1 MILFLHGAAERGV
14 RPEILKKHGIPR
26 IVDEQPHFPFLAVSP
41 QCPEGS
47 TWARHVPTLRSLLD
61 SVLEHYSADP
71 DRLYLTGI
79 SMGGNGVWLLATRY
93 PDLFA
98 AVAPVCGY
106 GLPSQEF
113 PERVCVLK
121 DIPVWVFHGSSDRI
135 VHPSESRKLVRI
147 VFEYTG
153 WLGPTHS
160 GSADTARCVSP
171 YTTRCG
177 TNHDVPDPNRKTR
190 GICTSGSSPTE
201 GHRAGACAQVKP
213 ATPHWEF
220 FRTFRA
226 PRSWWA
232 SRLIFEKTIQ
242 IILPRT

>member
-1 MILFLHGAAERGV
+1 MGQQIFSFRGGPKNGKLKYLFFFPQDYEKSRRKKWPLILFLHGAAERGG

-135 VHPSESRKLVRI
+135 VHPSESRKLVDRLR
-147 VFEYTG
+147 EC
-153 WLGPTHS
+153 
-160 GSADTARCVSP
+160 GSEVRFTIYP
-171 YTTRCG
+171 RCG
-177 TNHDVPDPNRKTR
+177 HDSWTRTYEKPDLYEWFLSHRRTGRLPQKTSDSPV
-190 GICTSGSSPTE
+190 GI
-201 GHRAGACAQVKP
+201 
-213 ATPHWEF
+213 
-220 FRTFRA
+220 
-226 PRSWWA
+226 
-232 SRLIFEKTIQ
+232 L
-242 IILPRT
+242 